1 MTFRITPHTM
11 LMRSL
16 QASADRTKTLA
27 RLQQQAAT
35 GLRIEKPSDDPQAMH
50 TTLLAK
56 ARLARF
62 DVELNNVQ
70 DLRALFDHRV
80 TQLRDANQIV
90 ARAGEVA
97 LQAHQADTMA
107 ERETLAL
114 EVESLLERL
123 FHVAN
128 ARHGTGYLF
137 GGGESGVPPFA
148 IARGQSAADSREIR
162 YQGLDGRNEVVVSP
176 GRTVPAGVAG
186 AEIFQPRSRGDTLI
200 FGSTGLAPGTGT
212 DNAIGSIRLT
222 VEHVATSFAAG
233 SGVAPGSSSPGG
245 DTVIGSTGRHM
256 LQLHDASGDG
266 SSGTVS
272 LNGGQAVPFSSAD
285 TDLLVQG
292 PEGEQVFL
300 DTTAISP
307 GFSGAIDITADGV
320 LSGAEA
326 TSPVAIDF
334 TANQQLHLTDR
345 RVINLNTTA
354 VERTGQNQLE
364 FTGTAGAF
372 QVLQALRDD
381 LRNTREWSNS
391 DRHQAISRRISD
403 LERVQQPISQTIGQQ
418 SLQLQQLESL
428 EDKIRD
434 LQLQT
439 QQIISEQESA
449 DMAQVALRLTNEQTL
464 LQFVYASTRIAL
476 DTSLL
481 DFLR

>member
-1 MTFRITPHTM
+1 
-11 LMRSL
+11 
-16 QASADRTKTLA
+16 
-27 RLQQQAAT
+27 
-35 GLRIEKPSDDPQAMH
+35 
-50 TTLLAK
+50 
-56 ARLARF
+56 
-62 DVELNNVQ
+62 
-70 DLRALFDHRV
+70 
-80 TQLRDANQIV
+80 
-90 ARAGEVA
+90 
-97 LQAHQADTMA
+97 
-107 ERETLAL
+107 
-114 EVESLLERL
+114 
-123 FHVAN
+123 
-128 ARHGTGYLF
+128 
-137 GGGESGVPPFA
+137 
-148 IARGQSAADSREIR
+148 
-162 YQGLDGRNEVVVSP
+162 
-176 GRTVPAGVAG
+176 
-186 AEIFQPRSRGDTLI
+186 
-200 FGSTGLAPGTGT
+200 
-212 DNAIGSIRLT
+212 
-222 VEHVATSFAAG
+222 
-233 SGVAPGSSSPGG
+233 
-245 DTVIGSTGRHM
+245 
-256 LQLHDASGDG
+256 
-266 SSGTVS
+266 
-272 LNGGQAVPFSSAD
+272 
-285 TDLLVQG
+285 
-292 PEGEQVFL
+292 VFL
-300 DTTAISP
+300 DTTAITP